1 MKTVNTHHLI
11 KLQQLHEY
19 LVKSEET
26 LGFDPMKISG
36 QRGYKQH
43 VGWEDTNSDKFIH
56 GINNIKHVYRGPMS
70 KHTYEFDTEKDRLR
84 FKDENE
90 VFSTTMASTY
100 GYTIGKL
107 VDRQASGMSSDEAT
121 SLNPDNTTVLII
133 HNKKHEIKSLANLS
147 DDDVVSIIGTISQDG
162 SYEQNPL
169 YSSEIDSDKRPQWL
183 RYTQTVLDFAGFIP
197 VIGDALDI
205 INAAI
210 YFAYGKT
217 IDGIL
222 SLIAVIPIIGSAI
235 ALPIKGILKAGGK
248 VGKEIK
254 LAFGIGS
261 KTGDFAKGFEVLAE
275 KGLLDPTHIPA
286 LEKGLADIVARGKS
300 AAKSGYLPKD
310 LAKIIDD
317 FAVSLEK
324 TSGKIGQIEAKTT
337 FKSVGKALEKSRA
350 ATKAN
355 FWRRFNPVKMD
366 FIKKYTFFPTK
377 QVERIAENL
386 IKNFRVKM
394 INNPADLTAMIKTSS
409 TGVSTGMV
417 NTIHKLAQSK
427 GKGGIIPTN
436 WNPSK
441 GFAAVEDNLKFLK
454 SKLPAKDY
462 ELLADNLIKTGQNG
476 GSVVWNM
483 YKTSHLNN
491 VKAYANMDGWYRN
504 LQLQNAKWF
513 DIVSNEL
520 QSMGVDLGVI
530 DESNAEKALF
540 YPIISKLVNE
550 KLPGVADSFRAIR
563 DNELVQ
569 GTMAAGKAIL
579 GYAGEAAGIS
589 DSEKYDFEQS
599 YEDEQ

>member
-1 MKTVNTHHLI
+1 
-11 KLQQLHEY
+11 
-19 LVKSEET
+19 
-26 LGFDPMKISG
+26 
-36 QRGYKQH
+36 
-43 VGWEDTNSDKFIH
+43 
-56 GINNIKHVYRGPMS
+56 MS

-107 VDRQASGMSSDEAT
+107 VDRQESGMSSDEAT
-121 SLNPDNTTVLII
+121 RLNPSNTMVLII

-147 DDDVVSIIGTISQDG
+147 DDDVVNIIGTISQDG
-162 SYEQNPL
+162 KYITNPL
-169 YSSEIDSDKRPQWL
+169 YSSEIDSDKRPNWL
-183 RYTQTVLDFAGFIP
+183 KWTQTGLDYTGWIP
-197 VIGDALDI
+197 VVGDALDI

-210 YFAYGKT
+210 YFYYGKT
-217 IDGIL
+217 FDGVL
-222 SLIAVIPIIGSAI
+222 SLIAAIPGVGQIVMLPLR
-235 ALPIKGILKAGGK
+235 ALVKTGGK
-248 VGKEIK
+248 TIKRVMAFFGK
-254 LAFGIGS
+254 AN
-261 KTGDFAKGFEVLAE
+261 KTGDWASAFEEL
-275 KGLLDPTHIPA
+275 
-286 LEKGLADIVARGKS
+286 
-300 AAKSGYLPKD
+300 AKSGLLTPKQFAELEQG
-310 LAKIIDD
+310 LATVVAKGKKAATSPVVPDALKKIIND
-317 FAVSLEK
+317 FADSLSK
-324 TSGKIGQIEAKTT
+324 TKLKSVGVVQGKTL
-337 FKSVGKALEKSRA
+337 FKSVDDALATSRA

-394 INNPADLTAMIKTSS
+394 INNPADLTALIKTSS
-409 TGVSTGMV
+409 TGVSTNMV

-462 ELLADNLIKTGQNG
+462 ELLADNLIKTGQDG

-491 VKAYANMDGWYRN
+491 MKAYANMDGWYRN

-513 DIVSNEL
+513 DIVSNEM